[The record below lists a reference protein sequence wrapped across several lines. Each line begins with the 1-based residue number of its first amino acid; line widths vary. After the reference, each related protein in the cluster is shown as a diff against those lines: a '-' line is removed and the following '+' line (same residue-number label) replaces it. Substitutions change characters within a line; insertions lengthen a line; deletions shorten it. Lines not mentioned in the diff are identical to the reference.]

1 MADDYEAD
9 RKLEA
14 FRNRGAQDGVTSE
27 VLPPDTDRIIVDLA
41 NNQKLWVRR
50 YFGVVK
56 SVKVWSDTYVSSS
69 GGGGYIH
76 PKDGGRVDAPTVSS
90 TVTERQK
97 FYLETSPGKE
107 EEFDL
112 SAVGVS
118 EGHKLTIISGG
129 TSQSGRIL
137 YVKNHTTDRE
147 AYMTNDSHLVLIGL
161 PTFGCGLVS
170 LLLVGVIF
178 GIGLVTQGDFF
189 SSVFGVA
196 IAAVS
201 VIVGF
206 KVYNDVDRGRTTFR
220 NAVSRSIKSLNEI
233 LQVRK

>member
-1 MADDYEAD
+1 MEDDYEAD

-14 FRNRGAQDGVTSE
+14 FRNRGAQNGLTSE

-41 NNQKLWVRR
+41 NHQKLWVRR

-56 SVKVWSDTYVSSS
+56 SVKVWSDTHVSSS

-76 PKDGGRVDAPTVSS
+76 PTNGGRVDAPTVSS

-137 YVKNHTTDRE
+137 YVRNHTTDRE
-147 AYMTNDSHLVLIGL
+147 ANMTNDQQLVHIGL
-161 PTFGCGLVS
+161 PKFGCGLVS

-178 GIGLVTQGDFF
+178 GIGLVTQGGFF

-201 VIVGF
+201 VVAGF
-206 KVYNDVDRGRTTFR
+206 KGYNDVDRGRTAFR
-220 NAVSRSIKSLNEI
+220 NAVIRSIKSLNECN
-233 LQVRK
+233 QV